1 MKKLLLVVVLAA
13 LGGGAVY
20 MAREGMIPNVP
31 GIGSDRAV
39 LKRQSYRFLECL
51 KFKDFKAAA
60 AFHSPEDL
68 KANPNI
74 PKLLEDFF
82 LIPPESLDIQ
92 DIALDF
98 IDFDSSGNRA
108 KVKTTTTVNILNKK
122 ETQKPEIMLYWNRQ
136 GLKWYLDLRTTLE
149 RAPRH

>member
-1 MKKLLLVVVLAA
+1 MKKLLFVILVVA
-13 LGGGAVY
+13 LGAGAAY
-20 MAREGMIPNVP
+20 LAREGMIPSLP
-31 GIGSDRAV
+31 GAGSDRAV
-39 LKRQSYRFLECL
+39 LRKQSYRFLECL
-51 KFKDFKAAA
+51 KFKDFKGAA

-68 KANPNI
+68 KTNPNL

-98 IDFDSSGNRA
+98 IDFDSSGDRA

-122 ETQKPEIMLYWNRQ
+122 ETQKPEIMLYWRRQ

-149 RAPRH
+149 RSKR